1 MVTRRPHGGLSC
13 KVMGWVAAILMICA
27 SAAGAAELEG
37 IVFADSHQAGSTTM
51 RLHGVGLARFLRTIK
66 IYVAALY
73 VSAGTT
79 ADHVL
84 DDVPKRLELSYFRSL
99 DGTDIARAAEKNL
112 ADNVPVP
119 TIAALRPRI
128 DRMHRAYENV
138 KPNDRYAL
146 TYLPGVGTELA
157 LNGQPKVVI
166 EGADFA
172 AAYFAIW
179 LGPDPI
185 NQALKDGLLTKGSHH
200 RAGESGRTPGP

>member
-1 MVTRRPHGGLSC
+1 MEEMAIRRPHGGFFFM
-13 KVMGWVAAILMICA
+13 VIGWVAATLMICA
-27 SAAGAAELEG
+27 FTAGAAELEG
-37 IVFADSHQAGSTTM
+37 IAFADSYQAGSTTM

-66 IYVAALY
+66 VYVAALY
-73 VSAGTT
+73 VSAGT
-79 ADHVL
+79 AVDHVL

-99 DGTDIARAAEKNL
+99 DGADIARAAEKNL
-112 ADNVPVP
+112 ADNVAVE

-128 DRMHRAYENV
+128 NRMHRAYENV

-146 TYLPGVGTELA
+146 TYLPGVGTELT

-185 NQALKDGLLTKGSHH
+185 NQVLKEGLLTK
-200 RAGESGRTPGP
+200 R

>member
-1 MVTRRPHGGLSC
+1 MEEMATPKPHGGFPCML
-13 KVMGWVAAILMICA
+13 MGWVVAALMTWA
-27 SAAGAAELEG
+27 SAAGAAEFEG
-37 IVFADSHQAGSTTM
+37 IAFADTYQSGSTTM

-66 IYVAALY
+66 VYVAALY
-73 VSAGTT
+73 VIAGTT
-79 ADHVL
+79 GDHIL

-112 ADNVPVP
+112 ADNVAVA

-138 KPNDRYAL
+138 RPNDRYAL

-157 LNGQPKVVI
+157 LNGQSKVVI

-172 AAYFAIW
+172 AAYFSIW

-185 NQALKDGLLTKGSHH
+185 NQILKEGLLTK
-200 RAGESGRTPGP
+200 R

>member
-1 MVTRRPHGGLSC
+1 MGEMATRRPHGGLLFML
-13 KVMGWVAAILMICA
+13 MGWVVAALMTWV

-37 IVFADSHQAGSTTM
+37 IAFADTYQSGSTTL

-66 IYVAALY
+66 VYVAALY
-73 VSAGTT
+73 VSAGTM

-112 ADNVPVP
+112 ADNIAVT

-146 TYLPGVGTELA
+146 TYLPGIGTELA

-172 AAYFAIW
+172 AAYFSIW

-185 NQALKDGLLTKGSHH
+185 NQILKEGLLTK
-200 RAGESGRTPGP
+200 R